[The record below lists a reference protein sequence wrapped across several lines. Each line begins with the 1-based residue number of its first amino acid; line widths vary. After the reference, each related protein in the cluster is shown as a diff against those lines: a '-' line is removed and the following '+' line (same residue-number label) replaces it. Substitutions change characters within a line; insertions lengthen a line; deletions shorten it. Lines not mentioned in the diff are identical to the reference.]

1 MHRSQSQIMQESN
14 HADELYQR
22 HARTVLAYLRP
33 QVKARED
40 AEDLLVEVFIGVL
53 RNPLPEQLREA
64 QEVTWL
70 RRVAHNKVI
79 DFYRKNSRLPAF
91 SSLDE
96 HVEDLFADDIEEPET
111 RFLQETEYDRLR
123 THLATLPRLQQEML
137 HLRFAKGLS
146 THEIALQLAKTDA
159 ALRMLLSRT
168 LNSLR
173 AFFETEQGDDQAHV

>member
-1 MHRSQSQIMQESN
+1 MHQSQSQIMQESN
-14 HADELYQR
+14 YTGTLYQR

-33 QVKARED
+33 YVKARED
-40 AEDLLVEVFIGVL
+40 AEDLLVEVFIGVM
-53 RNPLPEQLREA
+53 RNPLPEQMSET

-70 RRVAHNKVI
+70 RKVAHNKVI
-79 DFYRKNSRLPAF
+79 DFYRKNSRLPTF

-96 HVEDLFADDIEEPET
+96 HIEDLFADDTEEPEAH
-111 RFLQETEYDRLR
+111 FMQGTEYDRLR

-146 THEIALQLAKTDA
+146 THEIAQRLAKTDN

-173 AFFETEQGDDQAHV
+173 VFFEARQGDK